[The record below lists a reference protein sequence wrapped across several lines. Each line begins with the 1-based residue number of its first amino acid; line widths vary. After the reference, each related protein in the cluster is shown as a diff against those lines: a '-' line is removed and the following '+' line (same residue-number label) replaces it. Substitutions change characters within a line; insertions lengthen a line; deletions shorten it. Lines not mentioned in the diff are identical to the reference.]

1 MEDDIGAE
9 ILGGPVKFN
18 TADPNNPSV
27 PGDYVIMRLA
37 LVYYMRAE
45 ALARLGRDGDAKSCL
60 NEIMVTRDPD
70 YSVDG
75 GLSGDALVEEI
86 LLHKRIDLW
95 LEGERFFDLKRLEMG
110 IDRLHSKNG
119 EILKANYPTAY
130 QRFVQRNSGDMAK
143 DIPADG
149 KSPNWEFMIPL
160 SELDGAQ
167 GKVVQNPLHTAR

>member
-1 MEDDIGAE
+1 
-9 ILGGPVKFN
+9 
-18 TADPNNPSV
+18 
-27 PGDYVIMRLA
+27 MRLA

-45 ALARLGRDGDAKSCL
+45 ALARLGRDGDAQNCL

-70 YSVDG
+70 YSATSF
-75 GLSGDALVEEI
+75 SGDALVEEV
-86 LLHKRIDLW
+86 LRNKRIDLW
-95 LEGERFFDLKRLEMG
+95 LEGERFFDLKRLGMG

-119 EILKANYPTAY
+119 EILKANYPTSY
-130 QRFVQRNSGDMAK
+130 TRFVQRNSGAMVK

-149 KSPNWEFMIPL
+149 ESPNWEFMIPQ